1 MSGDTHRPNHP
12 GQGGQAGLIGR
23 RRFALSLAAL
33 PLAGCGGGGGGGGS
47 APGDPSPGE
56 QGTRQ
61 SASISSRLTNT
72 QYPLS
77 LYLPPASAGPRSS
90 LPVLYVLD
98 GESWTDTFSMLVEA
112 SRSRVIIVGVHG
124 AGMRTR
130 DFVPANSCTPT
141 GGGQALYFDFLRTEL
156 IPLIEGTVGG
166 DPRQRM
172 LFGHS
177 HGGSFVLYAMYAQA
191 AGSHTFRSYLAVD
204 ASVSCMVN
212 EAYGWDQA
220 YAAAQ
225 TELPVRLHLSCAS
238 GGNYSANVAYGQAI
252 EQHRYRSL
260 AYKFQSYSG
269 THNGVVPQA
278 FTEGLAFA
286 LGTGAG

>member
-1 MSGDTHRPNHP
+1 MPRTLPTP
-12 GQGGQAGLIGR
+12 VEPLR
-23 RRFALSLAAL
+23 RRLGLACLAW
-33 PLAGCGGGGGGGGS
+33 PLVGCGGGGGGGGP
-47 APGDPSPGE
+47 ADPGPAE
-56 QGTRQ
+56 VGTRQ
-61 SASISSRLTNT
+61 SSSISSRLTGT

-98 GESWTDTFSMLVEA
+98 GESWTDTMASLVEQ
-112 SRSRVIIVGVHG
+112 SRTRVIIVGIHA
-124 AGMRTR
+124 AGQRGR
-130 DFVPANSCTPT
+130 DFVPANSCTPS

-156 IPLIEGTVGG
+156 IPFIEGTVGG
-166 DPRQRM
+166 DPRQRI

-191 AGSHTFRSYLAVD
+191 PGAHSFRGYLSVD

-212 EAYGWDQA
+212 EAYGWDLA
-220 YAAAQ
+220 YAAGH

-238 GGNYSANVAYGQAI
+238 GGNYSANIAYGQAI

-260 AYKFQSYSG
+260 AYRFQSFSG
-269 THNGVVPQA
+269 THNGIVPQA

-286 LGTGAG
+286 LGSGAG